1 MNDFDREHPA
11 EGTAETD
18 PLIGLSGEERLA
30 YALHR
35 VEAKLLDYDGY
46 DFSRRQ
52 ILALNIF
59 FELAQ
64 ELRGREM
71 FYAICMAIPR
81 ALFGL
86 ESTLYILEDEET
98 FSLAA
103 CSTGRCNLES
113 TRPWGDDMN
122 QRLTVRGDEMY
133 IPIPGNPEYTDMLA
147 FVPPHNI
154 LGSFVMRPCA
164 DMPGHA
170 RLFME
175 KYVNRVGYQLHHRII
190 RARNREHIAF
200 IKSMVQDIGHNVIV
214 PNMYFKLYFNR
225 LKRKIEELHLTTG
238 RVLEMMSQCE
248 GEDYVREGNRLAEI
262 AGGIEAQYQE
272 IYSHY
277 ESTSMF
283 LETLLRRRHFEEG
296 RYVLDKRDVNLRT
309 TVIDP
314 ALERFRLR
322 FEERGITV
330 EVDGE
335 GDEEQVI
342 RVILDR
348 GLISQV
354 LENLLSNAL
363 KYTEKVVR
371 NGRKGR
377 YVFCGWKILKDYFA
391 PGKPGIR
398 IWVTSSGNPLD
409 LDDPMEVFKPGFRAT
424 NVARQSG
431 TGRGLYFVRQ
441 VVELHGGKVGYSHAD
456 NGNEFYLVLPYEHA

>member
-1 MNDFDREHPA
+1 MNDFDREQPA
-11 EGTAETD
+11 GGTAETD

-30 YALHR
+30 YAVHR

-103 CSTGRCNLES
+103 CSTGRCDLAS
-113 TRPWGDDMN
+113 TRPWGEEMN
-122 QRLTVRGDEMY
+122 QRLTVQGEELY
-133 IPIPGNPEYTDMLA
+133 IPIPGNPEYADMLA

-154 LGSFVMRPCA
+154 LGSFVIRPCA

-170 RLFME
+170 RLFLE

-238 RVLEMMSQCE
+238 RVLEMLRQCE

-322 FEERGITV
+322 FEERGIEV

-371 NGRKGR
+371 DGRKGR
-377 YVFCGWKILKDYFA
+377 FVFCGWKILNDYFG

-424 NVARQSG
+424 NVARESG

-441 VVELHGGKVGYSHAD
+441 VVELHGGKVGYSHAA